1 MLLPDKHEYIGCL
14 TGERRRSVTTIL
26 EEEGLITGKQFYRGN
41 AAEISTE
48 VHRMID
54 AYNKGWILRHIPD
67 LYKPYLSLWQR
78 FVAHSGARVIASEV
92 EVENSRLG
100 YSGTL
105 DTLLEVNGQV
115 WLMDLKNISGGY
127 APWHEYQTEAYR
139 QALAFHPV
147 YKNLVIAK
155 RLGLILRRDADLPI
169 YIPHNRIGDIAKKW
183 TAISISNTAKREAG
197 AIAKIEYE
205 KESQLWG

>member
-26 EEEGLITGKQFYRGN
+26 EEEGLITGKHFYYGN
-41 AAEISTE
+41 AAEIGTE

-67 LYKPYLSLWQR
+67 LYKPYLALWQG
-78 FVAHSGARVIASEV
+78 FVAHLGAQVIASEV
-92 EVENSRLG
+92 EVENPRLG

-105 DTLLEVNGQV
+105 DTLLEVKGQV
-115 WLMDLKNISGGY
+115 WLVDLKNTSGGY
-127 APWHEYQTEAYR
+127 QPWHEYQTEAYR
-139 QALAFHPV
+139 QALAHHPD
-147 YKNLVIAK
+147 YKNLVIFK
-155 RLGLILRRDADLPI
+155 RMGLILRRDAGLPV
-169 YIPHNRIGDIAKKW
+169 YIPHNRIGDIGKKW
-183 TAISISNTAKREAG
+183 ISLCVGNAAKHEVK